1 MLGSYPVR
9 VLFCSSGVAGSGHVA
24 LGLSLGN
31 ALRRRARAGRA
42 AEAEYRLVC
51 VDSPFAPLAS
61 RLGFDIVTVPPEGEA
76 ELGPG
81 AYEGSALYRAIV
93 DYAPDLLVVDL
104 FWFPLDSFIASL
116 PCRKVLLIRQV
127 DPRFFTLPL
136 RDRELRLRPGD
147 YDLVLRTEPCFET
160 PFPSE
165 EIDPIIILDRGE
177 IMGRDEALADLGL
190 APDER
195 ACLFAFNGAEGE
207 GALAWKSFSYLE
219 DEGWRV
225 VRSDNR
231 SGGLFPAA
239 RWFNAFD
246 LVVCGAGYSAF
257 WEARYFG
264 KEACFVPYP
273 RRFED
278 QGRRVALFSDY
289 TPTANGADKLVDRLT
304 GL

>member
-1 MLGSYPVR
+1 MR

-24 LGLSLGN
+24 LGLSIGN
-31 ALRRRARAGRA
+31 ALRRRAKAAPG
-42 AEAEYRLVC
+42 AEAEYRLLC
-51 VDSPFAPLAS
+51 VDSPFAPLAG
-61 RLGFDIVTVPPEGEA
+61 RLGFDIVTVPPEGER

-81 AYEGSALYRAIV
+81 SYASSALYRAIV
-93 DYAPDLLVVDL
+93 DYSPDLLVVDL
-104 FWFPLDSFIASL
+104 FWFPLDSFLASL
-116 PCRKVLLIRQV
+116 PCRKVLLVRQV
-127 DPRFFTLPL
+127 DPRFFSIPL
-136 RDRELRLRPGD
+136 LDRELRLRPGD
-147 YDLVLRTEPCFET
+147 YDLILRTEPGFET
-160 PFPSE
+160 PFPSG
-165 EIDPIIILDRGE
+165 EIDPIVIMNHDEILDRN
-177 IMGRDEALADLGL
+177 EALANLRL

-207 GALAWKSFSYLE
+207 GAMAWKSFSYLE

-246 LVVCGAGYSAF
+246 LLVCGAGYSAF

-264 KEACFVPYP
+264 KEAFFVPYP

-278 QGRRVALFSDY
+278 QARRIALFSDY
-289 TPTANGADKLVDRLT
+289 TPRANGADELVDRLT